1 MSRSP
6 APLRMQP
13 QEEPLPLETPGVTRQ
28 VFVAGGV
35 EILIEVFEDG
45 RVRVN
50 GDEVEVVGKDA
61 VNSTF
66 SKAPKP

>member
-1 MSRSP
+1 
-6 APLRMQP
+6 MQDKD
-13 QEEPLPLETPGVTRQ
+13 LPLETPGVKRQ

-50 GDEVEVVGKDA
+50 GDEVEVLDKRNTGTK
-61 VNSTF
+61 S
-66 SKAPKP
+66 PEP